1 MHFHQKIHDYLLN
14 YRTNFDSSFNFIVRQ
29 RASTKDKNYPGG
41 KFAQGLVFQGTNDY
55 CFVGL
60 VDKSGGANATKSV
73 GLVFKP
79 IQDGFTV
86 NLDIVFPGETDQSL
100 VGFYKSLASKF
111 DDIRWDP
118 KGTRAYKIIGDFE
131 EGKPQLIYDWLQ
143 QYYPIIKQVAIE
155 SKIPDLI
162 INDQKFQEL
171 QDNSQRKLKEARK
184 PVENKITKSEKK
196 YWLLSPGRNAIMW
209 DKFYE
214 EGYMALGW
222 DELGDLTEYSNRES
236 IRDAL
241 RGAYGGEGN
250 KMNDVTANWEFA
262 NDMSPGDVVI
272 IKKGRSTLLGYG
284 IITSEYYHESNYK
297 YHNRRK
303 VNWIKKGI
311 WDIDHS
317 MVLKTLTDVSSYTS
331 DVENYEYYYEWLM
344 SKMDSV
350 KEKFLDW
357 FYSRPEIKYKD
368 ISSERI
374 SLDLDDSNTY
384 FDIDI
389 FSVDQNNYLQVIEI
403 LNEARTNKEGAFYK
417 FSKGTG
423 THRPG
428 ALLGKENYQKFLLE
442 YFMEHESS
450 YEMKGNDQNNSLP
463 INQILY
469 GPPGTGKTY
478 NTVTEAVAII
488 QNKTFEELKRLGR
501 KIVKKEFDALSK
513 KGQILFTTFHQSMSY
528 EDFVE
533 GIKPTL
539 IEDTEKE
546 TQQVSYDVIGGIF
559 KLAAAR
565 AAYNSYK
572 EFHTESNLSYTYS
585 QLHEAFIEMA
595 REKISKDDL
604 LVCETKNG
612 SFVEIFRI
620 NKNDSIQAR
629 AKGSHVTSVAPLTKE
644 NIQKLYDTYKS
655 VDQIN
660 HLQEVRDVVEVSPRT
675 TEFYAVFKA
684 LLEFEKKSFKPD
696 KETEELKE
704 IDLTDEEVVRQFDSG
719 VFTEVSRKHGRNSSK
734 VVLVID
740 EINRGNVSA
749 IFGELI
755 TLLEEDKRLG
765 EPNQL
770 YITLPYSKK
779 QFSVPSNLYVIG
791 TMNTADRSVEALD
804 TALRRRFTFKELMPN
819 PSLLS
824 DIQFDGFTLEEVLK
838 TINERIEVLV
848 DRDHT
853 IGHSYFLSID
863 SGDIEALSTVF
874 QNKIIPLL
882 QEYFYHD
889 YEKMALI
896 LGTGFVEQKKN
907 NEVKFA
913 SFENLDIPP
922 IDNQLVLKD
931 TIDYIEQAILLLL
944 NKSDN
949 QKVTKE

>member
-29 RASTKDKNYPGG
+29 RASTKDKNYLGG

-86 NLDIVFPGETDQSL
+86 NLDIVFPGETDQWL
-100 VGFYKSLASKF
+100 VDFYKSLASKF

-118 KGTRAYKIIGDFE
+118 KGTRAYKIIGDFQ
-131 EGKPQLIYDWLQ
+131 EGQPQLIYDWLKQ
-143 QYYPIIKQVAIE
+143 NYPIIKQVAIDSE
-155 SKIPDLI
+155 IPDLI
-162 INDQKFQEL
+162 ISDQKFQEL
-171 QDNSQRKLKEARK
+171 QENSQRKLKEARK
-184 PVENKITKSEKK
+184 SVENKITTSEKK

-222 DELGDLTEYSNRES
+222 DELGDLTQYSNKDS

-241 RGAYGGEGN
+241 REYYGGEGN

-262 NDMSPGDVVI
+262 NDMSLGDVVI
-272 IKKGRSTLLGYG
+272 IKKGKSTLLGYG

-303 VNWIKKGI
+303 VNWVKKGI
-311 WDIDHS
+311 WNIDHS
-317 MVLKTLTDVSSYTS
+317 MVLKTLTDVSSYKS
-331 DVENYEYYYEWLM
+331 KVENYEYYYEWLM

-357 FYSRPEIKYKD
+357 FYSRPELKYKD

-374 SLDLDDSNTY
+374 SQDLEDSNTY

-389 FSVDQNNYLQVIEI
+389 FNVDQNNYLEVIEI
-403 LNEARTNKEGAFYK
+403 LNEVSTNKDGLFYK
-417 FSKGTG
+417 FSKDTG
-423 THRPG
+423 THRPR

-442 YFMEHESS
+442 YFKENKNS
-450 YEMKGNDQNNSLP
+450 YEMEYEDQNNSLSL
-463 INQILY
+463 NKILY

-478 NTVTEAVAII
+478 TL
-488 QNKTFEELKRLGR
+488 QNEYFNRYTIKESSLTSDQFLE
-501 KIVKKEFDALSK
+501 KEFSDLSWFQVITLIVLDLGK
-513 KGQILFTTFHQSMSY
+513 TEVTQILNHEFFARKAKTSLSNNLRQTAWGNLQAHTIEDCENVNHSRRVAPLIFYKDENGRWSIVEKELNDQFPEARDMMHKYQAFKPMPDKQIRNYEFVTFHQSFSY

-533 GIKPTL
+533 GIKPVM
-539 IEDTEKE
+539 EDGERDLGYE
-546 TQQVSYDVIGGIF
+546 IQDGVF
-559 KLAAAR
+559 KKLC
-565 AAYNSYK
+565 
-572 EFHTESNLSYTYS
+572 
-585 QLHEAFIEMA
+585 Q
-595 REKISKDDL
+595 
-604 LVCETKNG
+604 
-612 SFVEIFRI
+612 
-620 NKNDSIQAR
+620 R
-629 AKGSHVTSVAPLTKE
+629 AKVDPE
-644 NIQKLYDTYKS
+644 N
-655 VDQIN
+655 N
-660 HLQEVRDVVEVSPRT
+660 
-675 TEFYAVFKA
+675 YAIF
-684 LLEFEKKSFKPD
+684 
-696 KETEELKE
+696 
-704 IDLTDEEVVRQFDSG
+704 
-719 VFTEVSRKHGRNSSK
+719 
-734 VVLVID
+734 ID

-755 TLLEEDKRLG
+755 TLIEKDKRAGGINEL
-765 EPNQL
+765 EVQ
-770 YITLPYSKK
+770 LPYSKDK
-779 QFSVPSNLYVIG
+779 FSVPANLHIYG

-863 SGDIEALSTVF
+863 SGDTEALFTVF

-896 LGTGFVEQKKN
+896 LGAGFIEQKKN

-913 SFENLDIPP
+913 SFGNLDIPP
-922 IDNQLVLKD
+922 IDTQLVLKD
-931 TIDYIEQAILLLL
+931 TIGNIEEAVLILL
-944 NKSDN
+944 NKSRN
-949 QKVTKE
+949 